1 MYDELLK
8 FAVQLAKA
16 AGGIQLAYFRGDRLS
31 IETKSNVYDVV
42 TRARHGERGTVA
54 GMIAERYPDHAILGE
69 EGGCRG
75 NAASDWRWVV
85 DPLDGTT
92 NYSQGLPLF
101 TVSIAL
107 QYRGETIVGVVYA
120 PYLNELFTATKGGGA
135 YLQYASREPERLRV
149 GEKQTLATSVI
160 ASGFP
165 YDKDVNP
172 DNNSDNVARIIPYV
186 RDVPAAGFCGLRHQ
200 LRRRRTAGRL
210 LGTGAARMGRL
221 RRRTDPRRGRGRR
234 LRPAPRPGHLDRRGQ
249 RRDREGNLE
258 VRAVNSPK
266 TKSLQALQP
275 ILNEG
280 GSKFPPLHMCVY

>member
-1 MYDELLK
+1 MYQEFLD
-8 FAVQLAKA
+8 FIFPLAEG
-16 AGGIQLAYFRGDRLS
+16 AGKIQLAYFRGDRLS
-31 IETKSNVYDVV
+31 IETKSNVYDEV
-42 TRARHGERGTVA
+42 TRADRESEELIA

-107 QYRGETIVGVVYA
+107 QYRGETIVGGVYA
-120 PYLNELFTATKGGGA
+120 PYLNELFTATKDGGA

-160 ASGFP
+160 ATGFP

-186 RDVPAAGFCGLRHQ
+186 RDV
-200 LRRRRTAGRL
+200 
-210 LGTGAARMGRL
+210 
-221 RRRTDPRRGRGRR
+221 RR
-234 LRPAPRPGHLDRRGQ
+234 LGSAAYDLSCVAAGHLDGYWELDLHEWDVCAANLIVREAGGVVADFRPDRGVSQ
-249 RRDREGNLE
+249 AAGNETLVRE
-258 VRAVNSPK
+258 
-266 TKSLQALQP
+266 
-275 ILNEG
+275 IL
-280 GSKFPPLHMCVY
+280 KYVI